1 MDDVAEA
8 LAAGEPLDLLA
19 LTSSFLTAFDPRV
32 TRYPFGR
39 DDEMALPTREGLVE
53 SFLDAP
59 LVETSALL
67 TAIAALT
74 GDDLLRSRVRREVAA
89 RGHVLPRWLLELE
102 HAAPGER
109 VVEMRDVLGDGE
121 NLLFG
126 VTLPSGHA
134 LSAVVYVDHNLGTVV
149 KDAFVLSAAVST
161 VLERMRAATSD
172 PDVSLTELDPAD
184 ARTRITDAIDHGAL
198 VFPPLETDTWP
209 ACRPLVEWAL
219 RHLPAGGR
227 GYERPEWS
235 KADRQA
241 LAERFLA
248 SPFAHGLDD
257 ADTRDLLDQVLW
269 FGTDFGPGDP
279 LRWSPVAVE
288 ILLSDWIPRK
298 IVADVAYLARAPE
311 LLRALIRFSHAERG
325 IRAERTEETLAA
337 VDEWE
342 PEYQHAI
349 RTPRLQGP
357 DALLAAMGA
366 VDPTEFLG
374 RMELEDLLES
384 VGGKQALDGLGTAPL
399 PDEPFAWERVP
410 AVVRERVAEVLRLV
424 DEGCAALL
432 DLEYRTAARRLLARL
447 AEADP
452 RVVGR
457 GRAQTTAASICWI
470 VAKAN
475 DRFEDGDLQVKDL
488 LGFFGVAANT
498 PSQRGKA
505 LLNVIGAE
513 QGLYGQVHLGST
525 DYLTSGHRRR
535 LVELRD
541 RLVGR

>member
-1 MDDVAEA
+1 MDDVADA
-8 LAAGEPLDLLA
+8 LATGEPLALLG

-32 TRYPFGR
+32 TRYAFSR
-39 DDEMALPTREGLVE
+39 DEASALPSRDELVE
-53 SFLDAP
+53 SFLEAP
-59 LVETSALL
+59 MVETSAFL
-67 TAIAALT
+67 TAIAALL
-74 GDDLLRSRVRREVAA
+74 GNDLLRSRVRREVAA
-89 RGHVLPRWLLELE
+89 RGDVLPRWLLELDR
-102 HAAPGER
+102 ATPGEI
-109 VVEMRDVLGDGE
+109 VEMGDVLGDGE
-121 NLLFG
+121 NVLVG
-126 VTLPSGHA
+126 VTLTGGHE
-134 LSAVVYVDHNLGTVV
+134 LSVVVYVDHNLGTVV
-149 KDAFVLSAAVST
+149 KDAFVLSTAVPA
-161 VLERMRAATSD
+161 VLERMRDATND
-172 PDVSLTELDPAD
+172 PDVTLASLDPGD

-198 VFPPLETDTWP
+198 VFPPLETETWP

-219 RHLPAGGR
+219 RLLPEGGR

-235 KADRQA
+235 EADRQA

-248 SPFAHGLDD
+248 SRFARGLDD

-288 ILLSDWIPRK
+288 ILLGDWIPRK

-325 IRAERTEETLAA
+325 IREERTEETLAA

-342 PEYQHAI
+342 PDYQEVI

-366 VDPTEFLG
+366 VDPA
-374 RMELEDLLES
+374 ELLDRVQRDDLLAA
-384 VGGKQALDGLGTAPL
+384 VGGKRALDGLATAPL
-399 PDEPFAWERVP
+399 PDEPFTWERIP
-410 AVVRERVAEVLRLV
+410 APVHERVAEVLRLV

-432 DLEYRTAARRLLARL
+432 DVEYRTAARRLLARL
-447 AEADP
+447 AEAAP
-452 RVVGR
+452 HVLGR
-457 GRAQTTAASICWI
+457 GRAATTAASICWI

-475 DRFEDGDLQVKDL
+475 DRFDDGDLQVKDL
-488 LGFFGVAANT
+488 LGFFGVGANT

-505 LLNVIGAE
+505 LLNAIGAE

-525 DYLTSGHRRR
+525 DYLTSAHRRQ
-535 LVELRD
+535 LVEWRD
-541 RLVGR
+541 RLDGR